1 MEIITYTQKHE
12 DFRQRLRTF
21 CETQVTPHVDQ
32 WETDG
37 IVPKSVWREMGREGF
52 LCPAVAP
59 KYGGIGGDFRYSVIV
74 AEELSRTAHTG
85 LAAALHSDVVV
96 PYIESY
102 GSETL
107 KEKFLPGCVSGDC
120 ITAVGMTE
128 PDAGS
133 DLAGMQ
139 TTAVEEDDTVVI
151 NGAKTFISNGIN
163 CDLVVLAARNPEV
176 ENKYEA
182 ISLYAVEDG
191 TPGFTRGRRLE
202 KMGWHSQD
210 TAELFFSNCRIPVG
224 NRLGEKGMGFLML
237 MEKLQQERLTC
248 AVGAVCGAERVLE
261 WTIDFCQRK
270 NRNGRPL
277 SKSQAVQFELVEM
290 AADVKVGRTFVDK
303 LVADHIEKQ
312 NIVVETSMAKFWTT
326 DLANRTADR
335 ALSILGEDAAVESC
349 PLVRGWR
356 DLRVMSI
363 FAGTNEIMK
372 GIAAKFMGL

>member
-1 MEIITYTQKHE
+1 
-12 DFRQRLRTF
+12 
-21 CETQVTPHVDQ
+21 
-32 WETDG
+32 
-37 IVPKSVWREMGREGF
+37 MGAGGF
-52 LCPAVAP
+52 LCPAVDPA
-59 KYGGIGGDFRYSVIV
+59 YGGLGGDFRYSVIV

-96 PYIESY
+96 PYIDAY
-102 GSETL
+102 GSEAL
-107 KEKFLPGCVSGDC
+107 KQKYLPGCVSGEC

-133 DLAGMQ
+133 DLAGMK
-139 TTAVEEDDTVVI
+139 TTAVEADGTVTV
-151 NGAKTFISNGIN
+151 NGSKTFISNGIN
-163 CDLVVLAARNPEV
+163 CDLLVLAARDPAV

-182 ISLYAVEDG
+182 VSLYVVEDG
-191 TPGFTRGRRLE
+191 TPGFTRGRQLD

-224 NRLGEKGMGFLML
+224 NRLGDKGMGFLML

-248 AVGAVCGAERVLE
+248 ALGAVCGAERILE
-261 WTIDFCQRK
+261 WAMDFCRRT
-270 NRNGRPL
+270 NRGGRPL
-277 SKSQAVQFELVEM
+277 SKSQAIQFELVEM
-290 AADVKVGRTFVDK
+290 AADVRVGRTFVDK
-303 LVADHIEKQ
+303 LVADHMEKK

-335 ALSILGEDAAVESC
+335 ALSILGDAGTVESC
-349 PLVRGWR
+349 PLVRAWR

-363 FAGTNEIMK
+363 FAGTNEVMK

>member
-1 MEIITYTQKHE
+1 MEILNYTPEHE
-12 DFRQRLRTF
+12 DFRQRLRAF
-21 CETQVTPHVDQ
+21 CEADVTPHVDR
-32 WETDG
+32 WEVDH
-37 IVPKSVWREMGREGF
+37 IVPKSIWRDMGAGGF
-52 LCPAVAP
+52 LCPTVDPA
-59 KYGGIGGDFRYSVIV
+59 YGGLGGDFRYSVIV
-74 AEELSRTAHTG
+74 TEELSRTAHTG

-102 GSETL
+102 GSEAL
-107 KEKFLPGCVSGDC
+107 KQKYLPGCVSGEC

-133 DLAGMQ
+133 DLAGMK
-139 TTAVEEDDTVVI
+139 TTAEEEGDTVVI
-151 NGAKTFISNGIN
+151 NGSKTFISNGIN
-163 CDLVVLAARNPEV
+163 CDLLVFAAKDPAV

-182 ISLYAVEDG
+182 VSLYVVEDG
-191 TPGFTRGRRLE
+191 TPGFTRGRKLE

-248 AVGAVCGAERVLE
+248 ALGAICGAERILE
-261 WTIDFCQRK
+261 WTMDFCRGN
-270 NRNGRPL
+270 NRGGRPL

-303 LVADHIEKQ
+303 LVADHIEKK
-312 NIVVETSMAKFWTT
+312 NIVVETAMAKFWTT

-335 ALSILGEDAAVESC
+335 ALSILGDFGTVESC
-349 PLVRGWR
+349 PLVRAWR
-356 DLRVMSI
+356 DVRVMSI
-363 FAGTNEIMK
+363 FAGTNEVMK

>member
-1 MEIITYTQKHE
+1 MEILTYTPEQE
-12 DFRQRLRTF
+12 DFRQRLRRF
-21 CETQVTPHVDQ
+21 CERHVTPHVEQ
-32 WETDG
+32 WETQG
-37 IVPKSVWREMGREGF
+37 IVPKAIWRQMGAAGF
-52 LCPAVAP
+52 LCPAVDP
-59 KYGGIGGDFRYSVIV
+59 QYGGLGGDFRYSVIV

-85 LAAALHSDVVV
+85 LAAVLHSDVVV

-102 GSETL
+102 GSPAL
-107 KEKFLPGCVSGDC
+107 KAQYLPGCVSGSC
-120 ITAVGMTE
+120 ITAVAMTE

-139 TTAVEEDDTVVI
+139 TTAAEEGDMVTI

-176 ENKYEA
+176 ADKYEA
-182 ISLYAVEDG
+182 LSLYVIEDG

-202 KMGWHSQD
+202 KLGWHSQD
-210 TAELFFSNCRIPVG
+210 TAELFFSNCRIPTG
-224 NRLGEKGMGFLML
+224 NRLGDKGMGFLML
-237 MEKLQQERLTC
+237 MDKLQQERLTC
-248 AVGAVCGAERVLE
+248 AVGAVCGAERILE
-261 WTIDFCQRK
+261 WTIDVCKRTT
-270 NRNGRPL
+270 RSGRPL
-277 SKSQAVQFELVEM
+277 SQSQAVQFELVEM

-303 LVADHIEKQ
+303 LVADHLERQ

-335 ALSILGEDAAVESC
+335 ALSILGTTAATESC

-372 GIAAKFMGL
+372 SIAAKFMGL

>member
-1 MEIITYTQKHE
+1 MHILTYTPEQE
-12 DFRQRLRTF
+12 DFRQRLRAF
-21 CETQVTPHVDQ
+21 CESDVIPHVDR
-32 WETDG
+32 WEAER
-37 IVPKSVWREMGREGF
+37 IVPKSVWKKMGQEGF
-52 LCPAVAP
+52 LCPAVEP
-59 KYGGIGGDFRYSVIV
+59 KYGGLGGDFRYSVIV

-85 LAAALHSDVVV
+85 LAAGLHSDVVV
-96 PYIESY
+96 PYIEAY

-107 KEKFLPGCVSGDC
+107 KQRYLPGCVSGDC

-133 DLAGMQ
+133 DLAGMK
-139 TTAVEEDDTVVI
+139 TSAVEAGGTVTI
-151 NGAKTFISNGIN
+151 NGSKTFISNGIN
-163 CDLVVLAARNPEV
+163 CDLLVIAARDPAV

-182 ISLYAVEDG
+182 VSLYVIEDG
-191 TPGFTRGRRLE
+191 TPGFTRGRKLD

-210 TAELFFSNCRIPVG
+210 TAELFFSNCRIPAD

-248 AVGAVCGAERVLE
+248 AVGAVCGAERMLE
-261 WTIDFCQRK
+261 WTVDFCRRT
-270 NRNGRPL
+270 NRGGRPL

-303 LVADHIEKQ
+303 LVADHLEKK

-335 ALSILGEDAAVESC
+335 ALSILGDAGTVESC
-349 PLVRGWR
+349 PLVRAWR
-356 DLRVMSI
+356 DVRVMSI

>member
-1 MEIITYTQKHE
+1 MDILTYTPEHE
-12 DFRQRLRTF
+12 DFRRRLRAF

-32 WETDG
+32 WETEG
-37 IVPKSVWREMGREGF
+37 IVPKSVWRQMGRAGF
-52 LCPAVAP
+52 LCPAVEP
-59 KYGGIGGDFRYSVIV
+59 QYGGLGGDFRYSVIV

-102 GSETL
+102 GSEAL
-107 KEKFLPGCVSGDC
+107 KSKYLPECVSGDC
-120 ITAVGMTE
+120 VTAVAMSE

-139 TTAVEEDDTVVI
+139 TTAVEEGDTVII

-182 ISLYAVEDG
+182 ISLYAIADG
-191 TPGFTRGRRLE
+191 TPGFARGRKLE

-210 TAELFFSNCRIPVG
+210 TAELFFNNCRIPAG
-224 NRLGEKGMGFLML
+224 NRLGEKGMGFVML

-248 AVGAVCGAERVLE
+248 AVGAVCGAERMLE
-261 WTIDFCQRK
+261 WTIQFCRTD

-290 AADVKVGRTFVDK
+290 AADVKIGRTFVDK

-326 DLANRTADR
+326 DLANRTANR
-335 ALSILGEDAAVESC
+335 ALSILGESAAVESC